1 MNTKKLY
8 RSVNDRMIAGVCGGL
23 GSYFNV
29 DSNFIRIALVVLS
42 IATACFPFLLIY
54 AACALLI
61 PLEPTPPSD
70 MTIQGN

>member
-23 GSYFNV
+23 GSYFKIDANLV
-29 DSNFIRIALVVLS
+29 RVILVVLS

-54 AACALLI
+54 AICALII